1 MLCYVMF
8 LTSTILFLLPRQF
21 HFQFSFYFCF
31 CSQFCFHL
39 TVPALSALGCA
50 ILASVVADW
59 SLSIASNSLWMDSRV
74 SARKAL
80 FSSLPLLIEKAS
92 HALIRPIL
100 FTDAYLHDKDDKHL
114 FVTNI
119 VEEQV
124 CSYLS
129 EASTTCMAAL
139 CAETP
144 GLDPHSVG
152 CLLKAL
158 RFCRTCP
165 EVVAEDR
172 GSDST
177 SFCKETDERERE
189 GQTERE
195 GDRESLE
202 TNPLF
207 SHFKNAVTAYALKY
221 CDFRTSTI
229 ISYDDVIIGNPFQAI
244 GELSNGSSSR
254 PIHVESEREDKVM
267 REEVESE
274 EAEFSDWDEEEDSE
288 NEHVNRRGTLYPCDD
303 LTALQDEIEMLQCH
317 YKFSFTNFH

>member
-1 MLCYVMF
+1 MF

-119 VEEQV
+119 VEEKFVLILVKLQLPAWQHCVQRPQGLTPILWAV
-124 CSYLS
+124 C
-129 EASTTCMAAL
+129 
-139 CAETP
+139 
-144 GLDPHSVG
+144 
-152 CLLKAL
+152 
-158 RFCRTCP
+158 
-165 EVVAEDR
+165 
-172 GSDST
+172 
-177 SFCKETDERERE
+177 
-189 GQTERE
+189 
-195 GDRESLE
+195 
-202 TNPLF
+202 
-207 SHFKNAVTAYALKY
+207 
-221 CDFRTSTI
+221 
-229 ISYDDVIIGNPFQAI
+229 
-244 GELSNGSSSR
+244 
-254 PIHVESEREDKVM
+254 
-267 REEVESE
+267 
-274 EAEFSDWDEEEDSE
+274 
-288 NEHVNRRGTLYPCDD
+288 
-303 LTALQDEIEMLQCH
+303 
-317 YKFSFTNFH
+317 